1 MPRLV
6 DNSWGKGGG
15 VIKDPLERKT
25 LGGWEGVQIKEFSM
39 GGGGDGYFL
48 EPPIAAQYKEHGS
61 VEWWLVDCPFFPT
74 VNDKQES
81 KVMQGVLNPLWH
93 KRKIRDVLLAV

>member
-25 LGGWEGVQIKEFSM
+25 LGGGRGCKSKSFPWGV
-39 GGGGDGYFL
+39 GYGYFL
-48 EPPIAAQYKEHGS
+48 EPHIAAQYKEHGS
-61 VEWWLVDCPFFPT
+61 VEWWLVDCSFFPT

-81 KVMQGVLNPLWH
+81 KVMQGVLNPL
-93 KRKIRDVLLAV
+93 

>member
-15 VIKDPLERKT
+15 SSKT
-25 LGGWEGVQIKEFSM
+25 PWKGKHW
-39 GGGGDGYFL
+39 GGGRGCKSKSFPWGGGYGYFL
-48 EPPIAAQYKEHGS
+48 EPHIAAQYKEHGS

-81 KVMQGVLNPLWH
+81 KVMQGVLNPL
-93 KRKIRDVLLAV
+93 

>member
-15 VIKDPLERKT
+15 HQRPPGKENT
-25 LGGWEGVQIKEFSM
+25 GGVGGGANQRVFH
-39 GGGGDGYFL
+39 GGGGGYGYFL
-48 EPPIAAQYKEHGS
+48 EPHIAAQYKEHGS

-81 KVMQGVLNPLWH
+81 KVMQGVLNPL
-93 KRKIRDVLLAV
+93 

>member
-15 VIKDPLERKT
+15 HQRPPGKENT
-25 LGGWEGVQIKEFSM
+25 GGVGGGANQRVFH
-39 GGGGDGYFL
+39 GGGGYGYFL
-48 EPPIAAQYKEHGS
+48 EPHIAAQYKEHGS

-81 KVMQGVLNPLWH
+81 KVMQGVLNPL
-93 KRKIRDVLLAV
+93 